1 MTSFPFSVVMS
12 VYKNDKAEFVALA
25 IDSVIEQQTV
35 KPSEV
40 ILVVDGP
47 IGEALKILL
56 SQYEHKYSGV
66 LRILWQERNMGLGNV
81 LRIGVDAAQYELIAR
96 MDSDDI
102 SVPDRFEKQLAYFR
116 QDESLAIVG
125 GQIVEFI
132 DSPSNIIGCRK
143 VPLAHEQIIAYMK
156 SRCPLNH
163 VTVMF
168 RKQAVLASGSYQE
181 WHYNEDYYL
190 WIRMALNKCGFA
202 NVPEVLCY
210 ARVGKEM
217 YARRGGWK
225 YFKSEAKLQQYMYNK
240 DLISAG
246 KLCYNIMLRLIIQV
260 LMPNAMRGFLFRKF
274 LRERG
279 N

>member
-47 IGEALKILL
+47 IGEALKNLL
-56 SQYEHKYSGV
+56 LQYEKKYADL
-66 LRILWQERNMGLGNV
+66 LRILWQEKNTGLGNV
-81 LRIGVDAAQYELIAR
+81 LRIGVEAAKCELIAR

-125 GQIVEFI
+125 GQMTEFI
-132 DSPSNIIGCRK
+132 DSPSNIVGCRQ
-143 VPLAHEQIIAYMK
+143 VPLGHEQIAAYMK

-163 VTVMF
+163 MTVMF
-168 RKQAVLASGSYQE
+168 RKQAVLAAGSYRD

-190 WIRMALNKCGFA
+190 WIRMSLAGCRFKNDPNILC
-202 NVPEVLCY
+202 NV
-210 ARVGKEM
+210 RVGHEM

-225 YFKSEAKLQQYMYNK
+225 YFKSEAGIQNLMWREGY
-240 DLISAG
+240 ISMWRYLFNVSVR
-246 KLCYNIMLRLIIQV
+246 LCLQV
-260 LMPNAMRGFLFRKF
+260 LMPNSVRGFIFRKL
-274 LRERG
+274 LRRQHR
-279 N
+279 